1 MEKTMDVDGTNP
13 HELSE
18 DDFDALETLLT
29 SDIVPA
35 DCMDLEVLDGY
46 LAAVIASPEVISSE
60 RWLPGVWTAHADQV
74 SFATGGKMQKVIR
87 LVLAYYSE
95 MTTTVGAPEGWEP
108 FCYAINADDT
118 IGVGEEWIEGFTQGL
133 ALWPADWATLVPAED
148 AEAVRAELDAILAPW
163 EQAENAGADDET
175 RLKWL
180 AQACEGVQSMVARWR
195 RLELPA
201 PEPLALPA
209 LGGKRASEPGRN
221 DPCSCGSGKKY
232 KKCCGAAA

>member
-1 MEKTMDVDGTNP
+1 MDVDGSNP

-29 SDIVPA
+29 SDVVPA

-46 LAAVIASPEVISSE
+46 LAAVIASPDVIASE

-74 SFATGGKMQKVIR
+74 SFASGGKMQRVIR
-87 LVLAYYSE
+87 LVLAYYNE

-108 FCYAINADDT
+108 FCYATNEDAT
-118 IGVGEEWIEGFTQGL
+118 IGVGEQWIEGFVQGL
-133 ALWPADWATLVPAED
+133 GLWPQDWASRVPTDD
-148 AEAVRAELDAILAPW
+148 AEAVRAQIDAILAPW
-163 EQAENAGADDET
+163 DQAQSAGVDDAT
-175 RLKWL
+175 RLQWL

-195 RLELPA
+195 RLDLAAPTPTPLPTI
-201 PEPLALPA
+201 
-209 LGGKRASEPGRN
+209 GDRRSSGPGRN